1 MLSSPRQKKIT
12 VIAFS
17 DANMY
22 ATLMTQRNVL
32 KAAVPDSMV

>member
-1 MLSSPRQKKIT
+1 

-22 ATLMTQRNVL
+22 ATSMAQRNVL
-32 KAAVPDSMV
+32 KATVPDRMV